1 MTGKEKWCVFFG
13 LYHTDQAMK
22 EKRMK
27 KAAVLLLCAALLCGC
42 GKAGS
47 SSAEPAVPAASKPEN
62 VSAAG
67 PAAETGVSGTDQMK
81 ELNASL
87 VPAEPKKGYGA
98 AYEVFVYSF
107 SDSDGDGIGDLKGL
121 THRLDYIN
129 DGDPATDSDL
139 GCNMIWLMPVFP
151 SPTYHKYDAV
161 DYTGIDPQYGT
172 MEDFD
177 RFLAACHDRG
187 VRVIL
192 DLALNHSSTE
202 HPWFQEA
209 AAYLRSLP
217 EGSDPV
223 KEDCPKVWYYN
234 FSREQ
239 AKGYAPLPDSSW
251 YYEAQFWSGMPDFNL
266 STEEVRQEFRKIAE
280 FWLGKGVD
288 GFRLDAVTS
297 YYTDSREGS
306 VSFLKWF
313 VDTAKEIDPDA
324 YLVAEAWADQN
335 TYAEYYQSGID
346 SMFDFA
352 FSGDSGVIAE
362 TVKGSRNASFF
373 GEAMAAEEELYGSR
387 NAAYV
392 NAPFYTNHDMARSAG
407 YYAYDDGSKTK
418 LAEGLNLLMPG
429 NAFLYYGEELGM
441 KGSGKDE
448 NKRAPMYWSAPGE
461 AADLCAGPPDMDSFD
476 MKFPPLSEQ
485 AEDSHS
491 IQTYVRNALRI
502 RSAFPVIAEGRTE
515 VLSGLSDKEACVF
528 RRTDG
533 EREPVT
539 VLINA
544 SDAEKRISK
553 KGLSETELAAVLL
566 VSDAAVA
573 EEADAFVLPPYG
585 IAVLTG
591 QNGAAS

>member
-1 MTGKEKWCVFFG
+1 MECGGPAGKPGGEEEKV
-13 LYHTDQAMK
+13 
-22 EKRMK
+22 KRNRICRGTAFLL
-27 KAAVLLLCAALLCGC
+27 AAVLLAGC
-42 GKAGS
+42 GKGGKQEPEPAA
-47 SSAEPAVPAASKPEN
+47 SAASGPVSVSEAVPAEEAQ
-62 VSAAG
+62 
-67 PAAETGVSGTDQMK
+67 VSGTEQMK

-87 VPAEPKKGYGA
+87 VPVEPADGYGS

-121 THRLDYIN
+121 TDRLDYIN
-129 DGDPATDSDL
+129 DGDPSTDSDL

-161 DYTGIDPQYGT
+161 NYTEIDPQYGSLG
-172 MEDFD
+172 DFD
-177 RFLAACHDRG
+177 QLLAACHSRG

-202 HPWFQEA
+202 HPWFQA
-209 AAYLRSLP
+209 AADYLRALP
-217 EGSDPV
+217 EGADPV
-223 KEDCPKVWYYN
+223 KEDCPYVWYYN

-239 AKGYAPLPDSSW
+239 PKGYVPLPDSSW

-335 TYAEYYQSGID
+335 TYAEYYASGID

-362 TVKGSRNASFF
+362 VVKGSRNASFF

-418 LAEGLNLLMPG
+418 LAEGLNLLMTG

-461 AADLCAGPPDMDSFD
+461 AADLCAGPPEMDSFE
-476 MKFPPLSEQ
+476 MKFPPFSEQ
-485 AEDSHS
+485 AEDPSS
-491 IQTYVRNALRI
+491 IRTYVRDALRI
-502 RSAFPVIAEGRTE
+502 RGAFPAIAKGRTE
-515 VLSGLSDKEACVF
+515 VLSALSDQEACVF
-528 RRTDG
+528 RRTAEG
-533 EREPVT
+533 RAPVT

-553 KGLSETELAAVLL
+553 EGLTETELAAVLL
-566 VSDAAVA
+566 VSDAAVT
-573 EEADAFVLPPYG
+573 ETEDAFVLPPCG

-591 QNGAAS
+591 QEGEAS